1 MQSLLLSGVS
11 LAETSLSC
19 RGLRLCLLPGWS
31 GTLLIF
37 LFLVPLGSSLYLD
50 FFFFLVA
57 SPFTQK
63 RMCFIYPTFLRG
75 MFQEMFILMISETYD
90 SSYFNKDS
98 IIKTILHWVATH
110 I

>member
-1 MQSLLLSGVS
+1 MQSLLLSGAS

-50 FFFFLVA
+50 FFIYLFFGGFSIYSKTYVFYL
-57 SPFTQK
+57 SNISK
-63 RMCFIYPTFLRG
+63 RHVSG
-75 MFQEMFILMISETYD
+75 DVHTYD
-90 SSYFNKDS
+90 FRN
-98 IIKTILHWVATH
+98 L
-110 I
+110 